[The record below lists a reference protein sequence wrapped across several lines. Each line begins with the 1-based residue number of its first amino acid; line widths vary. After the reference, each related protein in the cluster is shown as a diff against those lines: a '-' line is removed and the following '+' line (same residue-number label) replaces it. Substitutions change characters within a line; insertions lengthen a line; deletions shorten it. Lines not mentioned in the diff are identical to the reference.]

1 MCFLISY
8 AAAACSGNNSLS
20 CFCNNIRR
28 NTLST
33 DYADYTA
40 RLRPQPNVTLAPE
53 EPNVYRSNYE
63 SKTCAPAERDVS
75 GNGTRHRLTFRSS
88 GARRN
93 LLEVARSINIRSL
106 RDEGNR
112 LENLVK
118 KQEVRPL
125 YYRARLRDHESNT
138 GGSPKT
144 SAVRP

>member
-1 MCFLISY
+1 MHS
-8 AAAACSGNNSLS
+8 A
-20 CFCNNIRR
+20 
-28 NTLST
+28 

-40 RLRPQPNVTLAPE
+40 RPRPQPNVTLAAE

-93 LLEVARSINIRSL
+93 LLEVTRSINIRSL

-125 YYRARLRDHESNT
+125 YYTATTATVLISMADYFLASFLRAAGFAFL
-138 GGSPKT
+138 
-144 SAVRP
+144 